1 MVSLLTNGWWTGSIQ
16 TLFRIFD
23 TYGHQLGPQA
33 WSSCLKIVVFKMM
46 NINPAPVDPEA
57 VGSKGKTS
65 EFKQWDDTINLV
77 LSGIGTLYSN
87 YFDIFAQ
94 QSEFRNTWS
103 VFIRYLENL
112 LVRKS
117 FDVNTNVFAV
127 LKLVLEKVP
136 QPEKLDEG
144 SREDVWRMWSSQGV
158 KLVEGNVATSRTG
171 IQETLTAYVDAF
183 KPLYRLL
190 EPSLDADMAGKMLG
204 LMRECIIFPDAPAYF
219 QDIDM
224 LTPLQAV
231 ILEVVQLLRTDMPGV
246 PSLVLRQVSEFS
258 TVAYNTKLHSG
269 SERKGGKIPTYI
281 ALSTQSMKIMETIT
295 LKHIESMEIYSS
307 GALQTTLEALRVPIG
322 LKYIIAPTAKRPSQW
337 IPATRAV
344 LSVLQRALPAMDSL
358 SVEEKDQEA
367 VWELIVKIIGSVVR
381 ADSKGVDAATLA
393 ADEDF
398 DITSFREFRKL
409 IIPSLGRAVVPNSVV
424 TAYVQSI
431 LRSSLL
437 YEVGDLELP
446 SDDGRLECL
455 NKKKHGKT
463 SDLVLERRARM
474 SYVCLDE
481 LFELSR
487 VRDSGKYYNCL
498 VP

>member
-1 MVSLLTNGWWTGSIQ
+1 
-16 TLFRIFD
+16 
-23 TYGHQLGPQA
+23 
-33 WSSCLKIVVFKMM
+33 M
-46 NINPAPVDPEA
+46 NINPLPADPE
-57 VGSKGKTS
+57 VIGQKGKTS

-103 VFIRYLENL
+103 VFIKYLENL
-112 LVRKS
+112 LARKS
-117 FDVNTNVFAV
+117 FDVNTNVFTV

-136 QPEKLDEG
+136 QPEKLDRG

-158 KLVEGNVATSRTG
+158 KLVEGNVLTSRTG

-183 KPLYRLL
+183 KPLHRLL
-190 EPSLDADMAGKMLG
+190 EPTLDSGMAGKTLS

-231 ILEVVQLLRTDMPGV
+231 ILEVIQLLRTDMPGV
-246 PSLVLRQVSEFS
+246 SSLVLNQVSEFS

-269 SERKGGKIPTYI
+269 SERKGVKIPTYI
-281 ALSTQSMKIMETIT
+281 ALATQSMKIMETIT
-295 LKHIESMEIYSS
+295 LKHIDSVEIYSS
-307 GALQTTLEALRVPIG
+307 GALQATLEALLVPIE
-322 LKYIIAPTAKRPSQW
+322 LKYIIAPTTKRPSQW
-337 IPATRAV
+337 IPATRVV
-344 LSVLQRALPAMDSL
+344 LSILQRALPAMDL
-358 SVEEKDQEA
+358 LKVKNKDQGA
-367 VWELIVKIIGSVVR
+367 VWELIVKIIGSVIR
-381 ADSKGVDAATLA
+381 ADSKGINEATLV

-398 DITSFREFRKL
+398 DITSFRQFRKL
-409 IIPSLGRAVVPNSVV
+409 IVPSLGRAVVPNSVV

-431 LRSSLL
+431 VKSSLL
-437 YEVGDLELP
+437 YEIGDLEMP
-446 SDDGRLECL
+446 SDDGRLGVL

-481 LFELSR
+481 LFELSK
-487 VRDSGKYYNCL
+487 VRDDGKYYNTLFPQRHANLCS
-498 VP
+498 